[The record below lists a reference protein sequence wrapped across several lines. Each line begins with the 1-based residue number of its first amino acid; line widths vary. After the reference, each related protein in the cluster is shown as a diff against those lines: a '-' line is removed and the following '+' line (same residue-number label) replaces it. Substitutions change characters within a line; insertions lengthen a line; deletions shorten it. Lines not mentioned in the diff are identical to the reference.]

1 MMKKND
7 SGDFS
12 VLYVEPEDDKLA
24 LFPVIAGQKKPIV
37 LMLAEQARTFQRPDD
52 FTMLKHIKRQ
62 YELTIIFVI
71 SHSGQLAQLAAK
83 NGFPVYQSMEQLVQ
97 AVSSGQLVRQ
107 RALTRPTIP
116 LENQVASGIPT
127 RPLQQPPRVTQ
138 PNLPPVIPSRQPPV
152 VAPQQ
157 LSPVRTQSAAGIPS
171 RPTFRANQPEPVL
184 PTMQPFLATSAEPI
198 FPTSQS
204 SPVAAPQQ
212 QQPLPVVTPP
222 KARSKRLPTMLTVIT
237 GALILAIIGSF
248 LIFSHSFQSMAVQ
261 TPAPTSVGRLSFI
274 SSGQVNENT
283 SQGIADQ
290 VVLDVHSLPNPGAN
304 KKYYAWLLGDKNQN
318 DPTSIA
324 LGALNVS
331 NGNAH
336 LMYPGDSQHSNLLL
350 TTSRVLLTEEDATV
364 TPMSPSMDTHSWRYY
379 GEFSSTP
386 IKAPDNVK
394 NYSYLDHLRHLL
406 ASDPTLNEVELPG
419 GLNNWLYRNTSKI
432 VEWTG
437 SMRETWEDT
446 KDSAFIRRQTMRVLA
461 YLDGTTFLYK
471 DLPPK
476 SPLLVNE
483 RLARVGLLEVN
494 GPNQEPPSYMAH
506 IDHHLRGLLQADD
519 ASAPLRKQMNDLTTS
534 MSDINSWLSQ
544 VRSDAQKIV
553 KMDDNQIKQ
562 PMTLTLIND
571 MIANSNHA
579 FAGQLDPSTNQMR
592 QGVIWLHDHMESLA
606 TLDLTPVKPG
616 TSSVMPQMVPGQL
629 SPRAFVP
636 YRARR

>member
-1 MMKKND
+1 MKKND

-12 VLYVEPEDDKLA
+12 VLYVESEDDRLV

-37 LMLAEQARTFQRPDD
+37 LMLAEQARIFQRPDD
-52 FTMLKHIKRQ
+52 FTTLKHIKRQ

-71 SHSGQLAQLAAK
+71 SHSGQLTQLAAK

-97 AVSSGQLVRQ
+97 AVSSGHLVRQ
-107 RALTRPTIP
+107 RALTRTTVP
-116 LENQVASGIPT
+116 LDNQAVPGIMT
-127 RPLQQPPRVTQ
+127 RPLQQPPRVSQ
-138 PNLPPVIPSRQPPV
+138 PNLPPVIPSRHPPV
-152 VAPQQ
+152 
-157 LSPVRTQSAAGIPS
+157 T
-171 RPTFRANQPEPVL
+171 
-184 PTMQPFLATSAEPI
+184 
-198 FPTSQS
+198 
-204 SPVAAPQQ
+204 APQQ
-212 QQPLPVVTPP
+212 QSPLATQTAARIPNRQSSLAAPQAEPIIPTRQAPVTAPSQQPPLPVATPP
-222 KARSKRLPTMLTVIT
+222 KPRPKRLPTLLTVIT

-274 SSGQVNENT
+274 SSGQVNEST

-290 VVLDVHSLPNPGAN
+290 VVLDVHSLPNPSAN

-318 DPTSIA
+318 DPTSVA
-324 LGALNVS
+324 LGALNLS

-350 TTSRVLLTEEDATV
+350 TTSRVLLTEEDATI

-406 ASDPTLNEVELPG
+406 ASDPTLNEMELPG
-419 GLNNWLYRNTSKI
+419 GLNNWLYRNASKI
-432 VEWTG
+432 VEWSG

-534 MSDINSWLSQ
+534 MNDINSWLSQ
-544 VRSDAQKIV
+544 VRGDAQKIV
-553 KMDDNQIKQ
+553 KMSDAQIKQ
-562 PMTLTLIND
+562 PMTLMLIND
-571 MIANSNHA
+571 MIANSTHA

-592 QGVIWLHDHMESLA
+592 QGVLWLHDHMQSLA
-606 TLDLTPVKPG
+606 TLDLTPIKPG
-616 TSSVMPQMVPGQL
+616 TSSSVMPQMVPGQM
-629 SPRAFVP
+629 SPRAFLP

>member
-1 MMKKND
+1 MKKND

-12 VLYVEPEDDKLA
+12 VLYVEPEDDRVE
-24 LFPVIAGQKKPIV
+24 LFPVLAGLKKPVV
-37 LMLAEQARTFQRPDD
+37 LLLAEQARIFQRPDD
-52 FTMLKHIKRQ
+52 FTTLKHIKRQ
-62 YELTIIFVI
+62 YELTIVFVI
-71 SHSGQLAQLAAK
+71 SHSGQIAQLAAK
-83 NGFPVYQSMEQLVQ
+83 NGFPVYQSMDQLAH

-107 RALTRPTIP
+107 RALTRPTVP
-116 LENQVASGIPT
+116 LDTARATPTIPT
-127 RPLQQPPRVTQ
+127 RPLPPQPMQVQQQQFPYQQQSPLVETQRQPQQLLSEVQRPQPQPQPLQAPSQAPQQPP
-138 PNLPPVIPSRQPPV
+138 L
-152 VAPQQ
+152 
-157 LSPVRTQSAAGIPS
+157 
-171 RPTFRANQPEPVL
+171 
-184 PTMQPFLATSAEPI
+184 
-198 FPTSQS
+198 
-204 SPVAAPQQ
+204 VAA
-212 QQPLPVVTPP
+212 TPP
-222 KARSKRLPTMLTVIT
+222 KPRSRRLPAIITVIT
-237 GALILAIIGSF
+237 VALILAVVGSF
-248 LIFSHSFQSMAVQ
+248 LIFSHSFQSTALEASA
-261 TPAPTSVGRLSFI
+261 PADVGHLSFI

-290 VVLDVHSLPNPGAN
+290 VVLDVHSLPTPRAG

-324 LGALNVS
+324 LGALNVTA
-331 NGNAH
+331 GNAH
-336 LMYPGDSQHSNLLL
+336 LMYAGDAQHSNLLL
-350 TTSRVLLTEEDATV
+350 TTSRVLVTEEDATV
-364 TPMSPSMDTHSWRYY
+364 TPLSPSMDMQSWRYY

-386 IKAPDNVK
+386 IKAADNVK

-406 ASDPTLNEVELPG
+406 ASDPTLNEMELPG

-432 VEWTG
+432 VEWSG

-519 ASAPLRKQMNDLTTS
+519 SSTALRKQMSDLTSS
-534 MSDINSWLSQ
+534 MSDINAWLAQ
-544 VRSDAQKIV
+544 VRVDARQIVNMSDAQL
-553 KMDDNQIKQ
+553 KQ
-562 PMTLTLIND
+562 PPTLTLIND

-592 QGVIWLHDHMESLA
+592 QGVIWLHDHMQSLA
-606 TLDLTPVKPG
+606 TLELKEVKPNASG
-616 TSSVMPQMVPGQL
+616 VIPQILPGKV
-629 SPRAFVP
+629 SPRAF
-636 YRARR
+636 YRIGLKDDGTPEIR